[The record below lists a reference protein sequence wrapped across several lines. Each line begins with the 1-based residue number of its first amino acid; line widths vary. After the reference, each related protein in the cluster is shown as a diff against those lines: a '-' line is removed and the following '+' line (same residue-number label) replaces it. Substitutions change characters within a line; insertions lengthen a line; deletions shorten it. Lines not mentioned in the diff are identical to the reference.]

1 MGELARAVTARDV
14 AGLPR
19 LRAAPALVLF
29 LDYDGTLVPFAPL
42 PELASPD
49 AALLELL
56 GGLASR
62 PETSVH
68 VVSGRARETLERW
81 FGTLPIGLHAE
92 HGLWSRAPGVSEWIA
107 RGEAPAEW
115 RDRVRTIFEQFAVR
129 TPGSLVEEKSGSI
142 AWHYRMADPE
152 FGVQQ
157 ASELR
162 LHLAALLRQ
171 SPFEVL
177 VGAKVVEVR
186 PRGVSKSA
194 IVRELPNDSLVVA
207 LGDDR
212 TDEELFAALPEDGL
226 SVHVGPSPSRAGLRL
241 AGVPEARRLLEA
253 LRSNGR

>member
-1 MGELARAVTARDV
+1 M
-14 AGLPR
+14 
-19 LRAAPALVLF
+19 
-29 LDYDGTLVPFAPL
+29 
-42 PELASPD
+42 
-49 AALLELL
+49 
-56 GGLASR
+56 
-62 PETSVH
+62 
-68 VVSGRARETLERW
+68 
-81 FGTLPIGLHAE
+81 PIGLHAE

-115 RDRVRTIFEQFAVR
+115 RDRVRTILEQFAVR

-194 IVRELPNDSLVVA
+194 IVRELRDFGRFTVSQVVA
-207 LGDDR
+207 ANPR
-212 TDEELFAALPEDGL
+212 ITDPDHIE
-226 SVHVGPSPSRAGLRL
+226 VGWRLR
-241 AGVPEARRLLEA
+241 VPLKA
-253 LRSNGR
+253 